1 MVGRVPRMRVSSVMW
16 PLWSSGTWKS
26 ARMMTRFPRRGR
38 SSMVTLFRCM
48 RSGPVRSAAGGHVL
62 DEVPDPT
69 RVAPL
74 VVVPGD
80 DLHHALVEPSGQ
92 RGVHD
97 GRVRVPV
104 HVHRHHRILGST
116 WPPGAERPGPLRM

>member
-16 PLWSSGTWKS
+16 PLSSSGTLKS

-38 SSMVTLFRCM
+38 YSMGTLFRCM

-69 RVAPL
+69 RGAPL
-74 VVVPGD
+74 VVVPGGD
-80 DLHHALVEPSGQ
+80 RYHAPIEPSGQ

-97 GRVRVPV
+97 ARVRVPV
-104 HVHRHHRILGST
+104 PVH
-116 WPPGAERPGPLRM
+116 P

>member
-16 PLWSSGTWKS
+16 PLSSSGTLKS

-38 SSMVTLFRCM
+38 ASMGALFRCM

-62 DEVPDPT
+62 DEGPDPT
-69 RVAPL
+69 RVGPL
-74 VVVPGD
+74 VCVSGG
-80 DLHHALVEPSGQ
+80 DLHHGLVEATGQ
-92 RGVHD
+92 RGGHD

-104 HVHRHHRILGST
+104 
-116 WPPGAERPGPLRM
+116 